1 MKGTEQ
7 LNDMNK
13 VINFIN
19 EKFEEYKK
27 ALKEKDEEIKL
38 LEKVKNYLN
47 KRLDKMD
54 AVVDKQEQYSRRNCL
69 LVHGIVEETTED
81 TDKKIKRL
89 SAHYNKAQMKQLNL
103 RILIDPTGLASPSP
117 QKLPNLVQ

>member
-1 MKGTEQ
+1 MKILFNCLQKLTSIKEISGAARDWQMKGTEQ

-27 ALKEKDEEIKL
+27 ALKDKDEEIKL

-81 TDKKIKRL
+81 TDKKIKIL
-89 SAHYNKAQMKQLNL
+89 SAHYNKA
-103 RILIDPTGLASPSP
+103 
-117 QKLPNLVQ
+117 

>member
-1 MKGTEQ
+1 MKILFNCLQKLTSIKEISGAARDWQMKGTEQ

-19 EKFEEYKK
+19 EKFEEYQK
-27 ALKEKDEEIKL
+27 ALKEKDEETKL

-54 AVVDKQEQYSRRNCL
+54 VVVVKQEQYSRRNCL
-69 LVHGIVEETTED
+69 LVEETTED
-81 TDKKIKRL
+81 TEKKIKIL
-89 SAHYNKAQMKQLNL
+89 SAHCNKA
-103 RILIDPTGLASPSP
+103 
-117 QKLPNLVQ
+117 

>member
-1 MKGTEQ
+1 MKILFNCLQKLASIKEISGAARDWQMKGAEQ

-19 EKFEEYKK
+19 EKLEEYQK

-47 KRLDKMD
+47 KRIDKMD
-54 AVVDKQEQYSRRNCL
+54 AVVAKQEQYSRRNCL
-69 LVHGIVEETTED
+69 LVEETTED

-89 SAHYNKAQMKQLNL
+89 SAHYNKA
-103 RILIDPTGLASPSP
+103 
-117 QKLPNLVQ
+117 

>member
-1 MKGTEQ
+1 MKILFNCLQKLTSIKGISGAARDWQMKGTEQ

-47 KRLDKMD
+47 KRIDKMD
-54 AVVDKQEQYSRRNCL
+54 AVVAKQEQYSRRNCL
-69 LVHGIVEETTED
+69 LVEETTED

-89 SAHYNKAQMKQLNL
+89 SAHYNKA
-103 RILIDPTGLASPSP
+103 
-117 QKLPNLVQ
+117 